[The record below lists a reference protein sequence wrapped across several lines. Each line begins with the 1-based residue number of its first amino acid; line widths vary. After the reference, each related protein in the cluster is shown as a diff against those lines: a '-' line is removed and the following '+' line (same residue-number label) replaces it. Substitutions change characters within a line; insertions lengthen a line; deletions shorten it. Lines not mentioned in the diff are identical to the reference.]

1 MLGTLKSFFTK
12 KEVIADSD
20 SEFYD
25 PELKSNPNFLTDPY
39 KIKSLLKEIE
49 AASPLCTIIIEST
62 DEQFSSS
69 ILDIQVEN
77 NQIILDELLPA
88 HGNKLLLTENKLKL
102 STIYNGIRLAFN
114 LSNITPGSSRGIAYY
129 KTTIPD
135 RIYYPQRR
143 GSPRIQITS
152 LSILFS
158 GISARTKATV
168 GGSIFDLSREGIGI
182 NAPNNIARLQRGDVL
197 KNCRISIDNQTI
209 DFDLSIR
216 FVKTSNQG
224 AGKTL
229 VGGYFENL
237 PSKNRNKLERFIATL
252 EREEIR
258 NRKE

>member
-1 MLGTLKSFFTK
+1 M
-12 KEVIADSD
+12 
-20 SEFYD
+20 
-25 PELKSNPNFLTDPY
+25 
-39 KIKSLLKEIE
+39 
-49 AASPLCTIIIEST
+49 
-62 DEQFSSS
+62 
-69 ILDIQVEN
+69 
-77 NQIILDELLPA
+77 LPA